1 MSVDAFVS
9 ELSAHAEKTGQTALR
24 SIIDPLCR
32 PLRVRTT
39 GRPGVGRRTVT
50 AALRDAGLAVVDSG
64 ADVEVLIIAETAKPE
79 DCRIVAAADGPM
91 VIALNKADLLG
102 ATAADRVRLVRRVT
116 GVPTVAVSALQ
127 ATATLDDALVAALRV
142 LAAEPGDLSST
153 DVFCTA
159 PHPVDA
165 AIRAR
170 LVAVA
175 DLPGIA
181 AVVADLRAGAGAD
194 GRALTASLRRL
205 GKIDELRAAVHAAAA
220 PLRYRRLGTA
230 MTRLRALAAR
240 TTDERLNALVA
251 GDAAVLAAMEAAVEV
266 VRADGLDVG
275 PDDPLTR
282 AVRWQRYSRG
292 PVNALHR
299 RCGTDIARGALRSG
313 VW

>member
-1 MSVDAFVS
+1 MSVDEFVS

-50 AALRDAGLAVVDSG
+50 AALRDAGLSVVDSG

-79 DCRIVAAADGPM
+79 DCRIVAAADAPM

-127 ATATLDDALVAALRV
+127 ATATLDETLVAAVRV

-165 AIRAR
+165 VIRAR

-181 AVVADLRAGAGAD
+181 AVVADLRACAGAD

-205 GKIDELRAAVHAAAA
+205 SKIDELRAAVHAAAA
-220 PLRYRRLGTA
+220 PVRYRRLGTA

-240 TTDERLNALVA
+240 TADERLNALVA
-251 GDAAVLAAMEAAVEV
+251 GDTAVRAAMEAAVEV
-266 VRADGLDVG
+266 VRADGLEVG

>member
-50 AALRDAGLAVVDSG
+50 AALHDAGLAMVDSG

-230 MTRLRALAAR
+230 MTRLRALAAW
-240 TTDERLNALVA
+240 TADERLNALVA

>member
-292 PVNALHR
+292 PVNAMHR